1 MSQET
6 RYWLAFLTHPI
17 NQAMVLGGAAAGVLA
32 SLPLGW
38 DALALVMLGIA
49 ALEVLGLAIVPG
61 LPSFRKVADEDAR
74 RRMRKA
80 RRERLLEEIAQ
91 HGGSGYLGSYEQ
103 MSARVQSLYRT
114 AADAHTALTSRE
126 VEQLDELCVSYL
138 AMCLSDAAM
147 SQQEVNDLAA
157 VAERKLRGV
166 EQKLQKGGAGSAEEQ
181 QFRRAKAEYEEV
193 LARQARMVSRRSILE
208 ANLVSMPMRMEEVYQ
223 MVLASP
229 GSGDLGALLEESVA
243 KLRAA
248 EEVTVDV
255 EAAFGLKSV
264 ISLPSRQDNVPEAAK
279 VSRAVGSRE

>member
-6 RYWLAFLTHPI
+6 RYWLAFLTHPF
-17 NQAMVLGGAAAGVLA
+17 NQAMVLGGAAIGVLA

-61 LPSFRKVADEDAR
+61 LPSFRKVADEDTR
-74 RRMRKA
+74 RRLRKA

-91 HGGSGYLGSYEQ
+91 HGGSSYLGNYQQ
-103 MSARVQSLYRT
+103 MSERVQSLYRT
-114 AADAHTALTSRE
+114 AADTSTALTGRE
-126 VEQLDELCVSYL
+126 VEQLEDLCVSYL

-147 SQQEVNDLAA
+147 SQQDVNDLAG

-166 EQKLQKGGAGSAEEQ
+166 EQKLQKGGTGGAEEQ
-181 QFRRAKAEYEEV
+181 QFRRARAEYEEV
-193 LARQARMVSRRSILE
+193 LARQARMISRRSILE

-255 EAAFGLKSV
+255 EAAFGLKSMT
-264 ISLPSRQDNVPEAAK
+264 SLPSRLDGVPEAAK